1 MKLTL
6 KQWRGV
12 RELSQKEMSERLGV
26 HINAYQKME
35 KKPESIK
42 VRNALRIAE
51 IFNVPID
58 DISFATEGEE

>member
-12 RELSQKEMSERLGV
+12 REISQREMSERLGV
-26 HINAYQKME
+26 HINSYQKME
-35 KKPESIK
+35 KQPETIK
-42 VRNALRIAE
+42 ICNALRIAE

-58 DISFATEGEE
+58 DISFVTEEGT